1 MSMYDM
7 MNMIEAEKI
16 NDAVFEH
23 ENARNCMM
31 GMG

>member
-1 MSMYDM
+1 
-7 MNMIEAEKI
+7 MIEADKI
-16 NDAVFEH
+16 NDAVFEN